1 MDKKNIVIVG
11 GGTAGWLSALFAQK
25 RFPEENVIVVE
36 STDIGILGAGE
47 GTVPALLKSFV
58 YLDISLK
65 DLISNTKATI
75 KNGIKFTNW
84 DKDGG
89 SYMHGFTFEQ
99 NISPFIDSID
109 FKDKHF
115 LNSRIFAYANKMSA
129 EDHCYYTMISDQN
142 RVPYGNQ
149 DAEYGYYSQHAIH
162 FDARVMAKFLK
173 EKALERGVLHIDNE
187 VIDCNI
193 DEAEIGSI
201 ILKDGSTIKTDFLI
215 DCTGFARYFLGKKLG
230 AEWISYSDSLPA
242 NSAQAFFMEMTNPE
256 EIEPYTESTAV
267 DFGWVWKIP
276 LQHRYGCGYVY
287 DSRLISNEEV
297 RKEIVDKYGEVEFVK
312 QFTFDPGVYK
322 DIWIGNCIAI
332 GLSAGFVE
340 PLEATSLQ
348 MTAATLNRAFHP
360 EVDIFNPF
368 SMKERINDRAFKDSE
383 LVKEFI
389 YLHYMTNKTNN
400 SFWKDFILNN
410 KMPES
415 LKSVYDDF
423 INVKL
428 IHDYD
433 LMWPEY
439 SYYIVAYGNGILDQE
454 KLIKFSNENLES
466 FKDQIYKNFKT
477 KKDLSNKSAK
487 HFDFLKFNGG
497 FNE

>member
-11 GGTAGWLSALFAQK
+11 GGTAGWLSALFAQQ
-25 RFPEENVIVVE
+25 RHPDQNVVLVE
-36 STDIGILGAGE
+36 SEEIGILGAGE
-47 GTVPALLKSFV
+47 GTVPQLLK
-58 YLDISLK
+58 LLQALGISLR
-65 DLISNTKATI
+65 DLITNTKSTI
-75 KNGIKFTNW
+75 KNGILFTNW
-84 DKDGG
+84 SNHGG
-89 SYMHGFTFEQ
+89 KYMHGFTFEQ

-115 LNSRIFAYANKMSA
+115 LNSRIFAYANKMAA

-142 RVPYGNQ
+142 RVPYSNA
-149 DAEYGYYSQHAIH
+149 DLNYEYYSQHAFH
-162 FDARVMAKFLK
+162 FDAREMAKYLK
-173 EKALERGVLHIDNE
+173 SIAKERGVGHIE
-187 VIDCNI
+187 GRVIDCDIEGLNI
-193 DEAEIGSI
+193 NSI
-201 ILKDGSTIKTDFLI
+201 TLEDKTKVPVDFLV
-215 DCTGFARYFLGKKLG
+215 DCTGFARYFIKKMGGK
-230 AEWISYSDSLPA
+230 WISYSDTLPA
-242 NSAQAFFMEMTNPE
+242 NSAQAFFLKMENPE
-256 EIEPYTESTAV
+256 EIEPYTESTAT
-267 DFGWVWKIP
+267 DFGWTWKIP

-287 DSRLISNEEV
+287 DSRLVSNEDV
-297 RKEIVDKYGEVEFVK
+297 KNEIVEKYGDVQFVK
-312 QFTFDPGVYK
+312 HFTFDPGTFEK
-322 DIWIGNCIAI
+322 IWIGNCLAV

-348 MTAATLNRAFHP
+348 MTATTLSRAFHS
-360 EVDIFNPF
+360 EVDIFNPL
-368 SMKERINDRAFKDSE
+368 SLRERINHVAFKDSE
-383 LVKEFI
+383 SVKEFI

-410 KMPES
+410 KMPEA

-439 SYYIVAYGNGILDQE
+439 SYYIVAYGNGIMDQE

-466 FKDQIYKNFKT
+466 FSDQIYANFKL
-477 KKDLSNKSAK
+477 KKELTNNSAK